1 MTGTPESQV
10 LTDGLYVLF
19 RDLLLRR
26 AGLFYPEHKRDDL
39 VHGLTLAMKEGGYR
53 NLSELYAET
62 IKEETVWEA
71 VLVHLTIGETSFFR
85 NRPQFEAMR
94 KQIFPDLF
102 ERRAD
107 LRTLRIWSAGC
118 ATGEEP
124 YSIAMLLR
132 DMKSDIDEW
141 NISILGT
148 DINPQFLLRARE
160 GLYGNWSFR
169 ELSDDLKA
177 RFFQEEKNRWRLSAD
192 VRKMVV
198 FNRLNLAEPVFPSI
212 TNGTSALD
220 MILCRNVT
228 IYFDEVTTRQIVG
241 RFFHALSPGGWL
253 IVGHAEPQ
261 ASMYHQF
268 EVHNFPNT
276 VIYRKRIDAPL
287 FALGLSLLP
296 TSDCGS
302 KTTLEPARKK
312 LPDDDS
318 SKEIVLAPS
327 RTSATSSP
335 TSTPSAPT
343 SVPSPASTPS
353 APTSVL
359 SSHPSSRVPS
369 GKESTPSQQT
379 TRTASSGTTSATKPP
394 LKEELCLSSSSVV
407 STDINTLWMDVRV
420 RLSRGDKTG
429 AEQVLNDLLRVA
441 PNHVEA
447 RAILGR
453 IYADRGEW
461 ACAHYH
467 CKAALESDP
476 LHIDSRY
483 ILAQIYEHEEQFDEA
498 LVEYRRVVFL
508 DRHHVPG
515 ILGMGNVW
523 RQMGRMD
530 DARRSYRNALKQ
542 LARLSPSARVPSSDG
557 ATASELV
564 AYVTRQ
570 LQKLE

>member
-1 MTGTPESQV
+1 MTGTSESQ
-10 LTDGLYVLF
+10 LLNDGLYVLF

-53 NLSELYAET
+53 NLSELYSET

-132 DMKSDIDEW
+132 DMKPDIDEW

-148 DINPQFLLRARE
+148 DINPQFLMRARE

-198 FNRLNLAEPVFPSI
+198 FNRLNLAEPLFPSI

-228 IYFDEVTTRQIVG
+228 IYFDETTTRQVVG
-241 RFFHALSPGGWL
+241 RFFNALSPGGWL

-276 VIYRKRIDAPL
+276 VIYRKRVDAPL
-287 FALGLSLLP
+287 FSLGLSVFSP
-296 TSDCGS
+296 SEGVS
-302 KTTLEPARKK
+302 KTTLEPSKK
-312 LPDDDS
+312 PLDS
-318 SKEIVLAPS
+318 DSNKDVRPATS
-327 RTSATSSP
+327 RPAATSS
-335 TSTPSAPT
+335 T
-343 SVPSPASTPS
+343 ASTPS
-353 APTSVL
+353 VPSSGTS
-359 SSHPSSRVPS
+359 SIPFSRVPV
-369 GKESTPSQQT
+369 GKESMPSQQT
-379 TRTASSGTTSATKPP
+379 TRTPLSGATSATKPP
-394 LKEELCLSSSSVV
+394 LKEAPSSLPPP
-407 STDINTLWMDVRV
+407 STDVNTLWMEARV

-429 AEQVLNDLLRVA
+429 AEQVLNDLLRVT

-461 ACAHYH
+461 ACAQYH

-542 LARLSPSARVPSSDG
+542 LARLSPAARVPGSDG